1 MGVPGFFKWLLD
13 IEKKNKNLI
22 RCGIN
27 KKIKYLMLDANCLL
41 HPCVN
46 HVIQKIKSNNV
57 NNKHNYSRV
66 KVEEEIWE
74 LITNRI
80 DEMINTLQPEILYI
94 AIDGV
99 VPISKI
105 LQQRQRRHKYYY
117 DNDIASKNEI
127 CNNIYPIS
135 SIELTPGTD
144 YMERIHLKMIEYL
157 KKKNVKYIYSSYHEE
172 GEGEHKILKY
182 IKTNIKDNDAI
193 VIYGLDADLLF
204 LALSAMVAAKD
215 TCGGGGGGVGCG
227 VGCGGGG
234 GGGGAIDVYIMRE
247 KPVFQNKEV
256 DLDDSNATEYNYVE
270 IKELYNVISNTTIN
284 MPVPDFI
291 VICYLIG
298 NDFMPHLLTIT
309 FKKKGL
315 DKLINAYDN
324 VIKKIG
330 KDKTIVE
337 KNKDGMFVINYDFL
351 HELFIEIQY
360 TERNIWKNI
369 NRPYRPYRHTEL
381 NGSTGPKGHTET
393 NGSNG
398 PYRHTELNGSTGP
411 KGHTETKGPMGSN
424 GHIGSN
430 GHAGPAGPMVNT
442 ITEDKIEFKDEN
454 EYYNHYLGINELKIN
469 KNTKKYIVLKYIEG
483 IEWCMNYYLN
493 NRNSWSWGY
502 SYPIAPLIQDI
513 ITYFPYIGANACKDG
528 DVKKGKD
535 GGYDGRL
542 LCPMEQLI
550 LAIPRETYK
559 YVLST
564 ELIDKLRENKIIG
577 YMFPLSYSID
587 INKDDLYWKCPVSIP
602 TVDYDEYIRE
612 IKKIDILKTAK
623 NNLNI
628 NELNTFN
635 NL

>member
-127 CNNIYPIS
+127 CNDIYPIS

-157 KKKNVKYIYSSYHEE
+157 KKKKKIKYIYSSYHEE

-204 LALSAMVAAKD
+204 LALSAMITTKD
-215 TCGGGGGGVGCG
+215 TCTEG
-227 VGCGGGG
+227 
-234 GGGGAIDVYIMRE
+234 IDMYIMRE

-256 DLDDSNATEYNYVE
+256 DLDDSSNTEYNYVE

-284 MPVPDFI
+284 IPVPDFI

-315 DKLINAYDN
+315 DKLINAYEN

-337 KNKDGMFVINYDFL
+337 KNKDSMFAINYDFL

-360 TERNIWKNI
+360 TERNIWRNI
-369 NRPYRPYRHTEL
+369 NRPYR
-381 NGSTGPKGHTET
+381 HTET
-393 NGSNG
+393 NGSKG
-398 PYRHTELNGSTGP
+398 PYRHTETNGSIGP
-411 KGHTETKGPMGSN
+411 KRHTETNGSKGHTGSN
-424 GHIGSN
+424 
-430 GHAGPAGPMVNT
+430 GPAGPMVNT

-454 EYYNHYLGINELKIN
+454 EYYNHYLGINELEIN

-513 ITYFPYIGANACKDG
+513 ITYFPYQPHQPNIGKDG
-528 DVKKGKD
+528 STK

>member
-22 RCGIN
+22 RCSIN

-46 HVIQKIKSNNV
+46 HVIQKIKNNNV
-57 NNKHNYSRV
+57 NNKHNYNRV
-66 KVEEEIWE
+66 KVEEEIWQ

-127 CNNIYPIS
+127 CNDIYPIS

-157 KKKNVKYIYSSYHEE
+157 KKKKNIKYIYSSYHEE

-215 TCGGGGGGVGCG
+215 THGGC
-227 VGCGGGG
+227 
-234 GGGGAIDVYIMRE
+234 AIDVYIMRE

-284 MPVPDFI
+284 IPVPDFI

-337 KNKDGMFVINYDFL
+337 KNKDGMFEINYDFL

-360 TERNIWKNI
+360 TERNIWRNI
-369 NRPYRPYRHTEL
+369 NRPYRHTPS
-381 NGSTGPKGHTET
+381 GPTASTGPTISK
-393 NGSNG
+393 
-398 PYRHTELNGSTGP
+398 
-411 KGHTETKGPMGSN
+411 
-424 GHIGSN
+424 
-430 GHAGPAGPMVNT
+430 GPMVNT

-454 EYYNHYLGINELKIN
+454 EYYNHYLGINELEIN
-469 KNTKKYIVLKYIEG
+469 KNTKRYIVLKYIEG

-493 NRNSWSWGY
+493 NRNSWSWGF

-513 ITYFPYIGANACKDG
+513 ITYFPHHDHRQRCLQH
-528 DVKKGKD
+528 
-535 GGYDGRL
+535 DGRL

>member
-22 RCGIN
+22 RCTIN

-46 HVIQKIKSNNV
+46 HVIQKIKNNNV
-57 NNKHNYSRV
+57 NNKHNYTRV
-66 KVEEEIWE
+66 KVEEEIWQ

-127 CNNIYPIS
+127 CNDIYPIS

-157 KKKNVKYIYSSYHEE
+157 KKKKIKYIYSSYHEE

-204 LALSAMVAAKD
+204 LALSAMVTTKD
-215 TCGGGGGGVGCG
+215 TCGS
-227 VGCGGGG
+227 
-234 GGGGAIDVYIMRE
+234 GGGAIDMYIMRE

-256 DLDDSNATEYNYVE
+256 DLDDSTNTEYNYVE

-284 MPVPDFI
+284 IPVPDFI

-337 KNKDGMFVINYDFL
+337 KNKDGMFEINYDFL
-351 HELFIEIQY
+351 YELFIEIQY

-369 NRPYRPYRHTEL
+369 NRPYQHT
-381 NGSTGPKGHTET
+381 S
-393 NGSNG
+393 
-398 PYRHTELNGSTGP
+398 
-411 KGHTETKGPMGSN
+411 KGPTESN
-424 GHIGSN
+424 GHTSKGPTASN
-430 GHAGPAGPMVNT
+430 GSSGPMVNT
-442 ITEDKIEFKDEN
+442 ITEDKIEFKDDN
-454 EYYNHYLGINELKIN
+454 EYYNHYLGINELEIN

-493 NRNSWSWGY
+493 NRNSWSWGF

-513 ITYFPYIGANACKDG
+513 ITYFPQHNKQQRCFQKDG
-528 DVKKGKD
+528 KGD
-535 GGYDGRL
+535 YDGRL

-628 NELNTFN
+628 NELNVFN

>member
-127 CNNIYPIS
+127 CNDIYPIS

-157 KKKNVKYIYSSYHEE
+157 KKKSIKYIYSSYHEE

-204 LALSAMVAAKD
+204 LALSAMVSAKD
-215 TCGGGGGGVGCG
+215 TGGSGGCS
-227 VGCGGGG
+227 
-234 GGGGAIDVYIMRE
+234 IDMYIMRE

-256 DLDDSNATEYNYVE
+256 DLDDSTNTEYNYVE

-284 MPVPDFI
+284 IPVPDFI

-337 KNKDGMFVINYDFL
+337 KNKDDMFVINYDFL

-360 TERNIWKNI
+360 TERNIWRNI
-369 NRPYRPYRHTEL
+369 NRPYRHTESNGSMGPKGHTET
-381 NGSTGPKGHTET
+381 NGSTGPKGHTES
-393 NGSNG
+393 NGSMG
-398 PYRHTELNGSTGP
+398 PKGP
-411 KGHTETKGPMGSN
+411 KGHTMTNRSNGSN
-424 GHIGSN
+424 GSKGHIGSK
-430 GHAGPAGPMVNT
+430 GPIGPMVNT

-454 EYYNHYLGINELKIN
+454 EYYNHYLGINELEIN

-513 ITYFPYIGANACKDG
+513 ITYFPCHHDQRCLKH
-528 DVKKGKD
+528 
-535 GGYDGRL
+535 DGRL